1 MEGERFG
8 VRDLK
13 YGHFSFSPR
22 DGKEVEPQ
30 IHSKIVTRILSMH
43 LPPHKGGLPLPQQK
57 HCL

>member
-1 MEGERFG
+1 MEGEGFR

-13 YGHFSFSPR
+13 CGHFSPR

-30 IHSKIVTRILSMH
+30 IHSKIVTRILSMR
-43 LPPHKGGLPLPQQK
+43 LPPHKRGQ

>member
-1 MEGERFG
+1 MEGEGFG

-13 YGHFSFSPR
+13 CGHFSPR

-30 IHSKIVTRILSMH
+30 IHSKIVTRILSVR
-43 LPPHKGGLPLPQQK
+43 LPPHKGGLLLPQQK